1 MLRHENRLNE
11 RQRKFL
17 RTMREQPATLEAV
30 VKAHGIVAWMLCRWL
45 RKPVFRD
52 ALAGVL
58 KEIRVQGRLELRL
71 AARKARHDLAQM
83 VSGQLPSIPEHRQT
97 CLETI
102 KVEQREPKRRKT
114 LSARAKREKI
124 PPPESI
130 PQMHPGYSPQRAA
143 ELVEE
148 LKALQ
153 ADPTPDEPDEPVNE
167 VAPAS

>member
-71 AARKARHDLAQM
+71 SRPARRGMTWRDGQRRVALDPRAPADVPRDDQSRAARAQAT
-83 VSGQLPSIPEHRQT
+83 ED
-97 CLETI
+97 
-102 KVEQREPKRRKT
+102 
-114 LSARAKREKI
+114 
-124 PPPESI
+124 
-130 PQMHPGYSPQRAA
+130 PQRPRQAREDPAA
-143 ELVEE
+143 GVDP
-148 LKALQ
+148 
-153 ADPTPDEPDEPVNE
+153 AD
-167 VAPAS
+167 ASGLFAATRSGAGRGG

>member
-17 RTMREQPATLEAV
+17 RTMREEPATLEAV

-83 VSGQLPSIPEHRQT
+83 VNGDLPSIPEHRQT

-102 KVEQREPKRRKT
+102 RVDQREPKRRKT
-114 LSARAKREKI
+114 ISARAKREKI

-130 PQMHPGYSPQRAA
+130 PRPHPSHSPERAEQLIK
-143 ELVEE
+143 ELEAIQNDPHAFE
-148 LKALQ
+148 P
-153 ADPTPDEPDEPVNE
+153 AD
-167 VAPAS
+167 